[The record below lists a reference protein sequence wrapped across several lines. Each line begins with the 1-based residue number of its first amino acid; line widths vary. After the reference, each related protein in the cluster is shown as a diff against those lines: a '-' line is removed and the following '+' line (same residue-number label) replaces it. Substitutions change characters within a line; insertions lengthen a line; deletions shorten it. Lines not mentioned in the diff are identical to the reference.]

1 MRRSDAS
8 SRSHIGLFWLV
19 SVAPITVFQLVPF
32 GLRRLSSLQARDDR
46 DGQFPSQGLAP
57 CRSIFCSAPPR
68 TLSLAR
74 IMRMTD
80 DEARETPKARRPSS
94 AAKTKF
100 YQPISSFGCSRYS
113 NDKIA
118 TFTS

>member
-1 MRRSDAS
+1 
-8 SRSHIGLFWLV
+8 
-19 SVAPITVFQLVPF
+19 
-32 GLRRLSSLQARDDR
+32 
-46 DGQFPSQGLAP
+46 
-57 CRSIFCSAPPR
+57 
-68 TLSLAR
+68 
-74 IMRMTD
+74 MRMTD

-113 NDKIA
+113 NAKIA